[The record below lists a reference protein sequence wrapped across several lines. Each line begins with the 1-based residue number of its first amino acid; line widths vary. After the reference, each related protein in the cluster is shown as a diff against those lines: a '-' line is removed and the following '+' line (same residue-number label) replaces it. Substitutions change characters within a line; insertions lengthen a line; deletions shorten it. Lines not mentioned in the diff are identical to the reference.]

1 MLVGVVRWFRGYVGF
16 TAKGRFPERLL
27 NLAAVRGV
35 NIADPRPV
43 EGGVSGIMSV
53 SDYRRVRP
61 LARKARVRMRV
72 TKRRGLPFAVRK
84 YRGRLGLFVGAAL
97 GAVLI
102 AVLSQFLWSYRILG
116 ADSMSEQQI
125 RRVLA
130 ENGISIGTYLDNL
143 DVEPIE
149 RHILRDL
156 DGITWVSVNI
166 MGCTA
171 DVEVRQKAQKPEIQS
186 MEPCNIVASADGV
199 ITKLKVR
206 EGFAAVKEGS
216 GVAKGEL
223 IVSGFNPTKQGGVRY
238 MHADADIYADVI
250 SNRELKIPKQYD
262 YYSLTENKIDRS
274 RLRFLWF
281 ELPASLSFGSCP
293 YRAVTVRDNSLVLNG
308 TVLPVGTSVETSH
321 ELEQKHAAT
330 DKAAARE
337 IFRNDELLY
346 EAFSRPD
353 SRPVSRS
360 LTVSESKD
368 GFSCEFNCVF
378 NENIAETAEFSVT
391 ED

>member
-1 MLVGVVRWFRGYVGF
+1 MLVGVVRWFRG
-16 TAKGRFPERLL
+16 
-27 NLAAVRGV
+27 
-35 NIADPRPV
+35 
-43 EGGVSGIMSV
+43 
-53 SDYRRVRP
+53 
-61 LARKARVRMRV
+61 RVRMRV

-130 ENGISIGTYLDNL
+130 ENGISVGTYLGNL

-262 YYSLTENKIDRS
+262 YYSLTENKIDRT

-281 ELPASLSFGSCP
+281 ELPASLSFGSCL
-293 YRAVTVRDNSLVLNG
+293 YRTVTVRDNSLVLNG

>member
-1 MLVGVVRWFRGYVGF
+1 
-16 TAKGRFPERLL
+16 
-27 NLAAVRGV
+27 
-35 NIADPRPV
+35 
-43 EGGVSGIMSV
+43 
-53 SDYRRVRP
+53 
-61 LARKARVRMRV
+61 
-72 TKRRGLPFAVRK
+72 
-84 YRGRLGLFVGAAL
+84 
-97 GAVLI
+97 
-102 AVLSQFLWSYRILG
+102 
-116 ADSMSEQQI
+116 
-125 RRVLA
+125 
-130 ENGISIGTYLDNL
+130 
-143 DVEPIE
+143 
-149 RHILRDL
+149 
-156 DGITWVSVNI
+156 
-166 MGCTA
+166 
-171 DVEVRQKAQKPEIQS
+171 
-186 MEPCNIVASADGV
+186 
-199 ITKLKVR
+199 
-206 EGFAAVKEGS
+206 
-216 GVAKGEL
+216 
-223 IVSGFNPTKQGGVRY
+223 

-250 SNRELKIPKQYD
+250 SNRELKMPKQYD
-262 YYSLTENKIDRS
+262 YYSLAENKIDRT

-281 ELPASLSFGSCP
+281 ELPASLSFGSCL
-293 YRAVTVRDNSLVLNG
+293 YRTVTVRDNSLVLNG

>member
-1 MLVGVVRWFRGYVGF
+1 
-16 TAKGRFPERLL
+16 
-27 NLAAVRGV
+27 
-35 NIADPRPV
+35 
-43 EGGVSGIMSV
+43 
-53 SDYRRVRP
+53 
-61 LARKARVRMRV
+61 
-72 TKRRGLPFAVRK
+72 
-84 YRGRLGLFVGAAL
+84 
-97 GAVLI
+97 
-102 AVLSQFLWSYRILG
+102 
-116 ADSMSEQQI
+116 
-125 RRVLA
+125 
-130 ENGISIGTYLDNL
+130 
-143 DVEPIE
+143 
-149 RHILRDL
+149 
-156 DGITWVSVNI
+156 
-166 MGCTA
+166 
-171 DVEVRQKAQKPEIQS
+171 

-223 IVSGFNPTKQGGVRY
+223 IVSGFNPTKQGCVRY

-262 YYSLTENKIDRS
+262 YYSLTENKIDRT

-281 ELPASLSFGSCP
+281 ELPASLSFGSCL
-293 YRAVTVRDNSLVLNG
+293 YRTVTVRDNSLVLNG

>member
-1 MLVGVVRWFRGYVGF
+1 
-16 TAKGRFPERLL
+16 
-27 NLAAVRGV
+27 
-35 NIADPRPV
+35 

-130 ENGISIGTYLDNL
+130 ENGISIGTYLDSL

-250 SNRELKIPKQYD
+250 SERELKIPKQYD
-262 YYSLTENKIDRS
+262 YYSITENKIDRM

-281 ELPASLSFGSCP
+281 ELPASLSFGNCP

>member
-1 MLVGVVRWFRGYVGF
+1 
-16 TAKGRFPERLL
+16 
-27 NLAAVRGV
+27 
-35 NIADPRPV
+35 
-43 EGGVSGIMSV
+43 
-53 SDYRRVRP
+53 
-61 LARKARVRMRV
+61 MR
-72 TKRRGLPFAVRK
+72 
-84 YRGRLGLFVGAAL
+84 
-97 GAVLI
+97 
-102 AVLSQFLWSYRILG
+102 
-116 ADSMSEQQI
+116 EQQI

-130 ENGISIGTYLDNL
+130 ENGISIGTYLGNL

-186 MEPCNIVASADGV
+186 MEPCNIVACADGV

-250 SNRELKIPKQYD
+250 SERELKIPKQYD
-262 YYSLTENKIDRS
+262 YYSITENKIDRM

-281 ELPASLSFGSCP
+281 ELPASLSFGNCP

-308 TVLPVGTSVETSH
+308 TVLPVGTSTETSH
-321 ELEQKHAAT
+321 ELEQKRAAT

-337 IFRNDELLY
+337 IFRNDEMLY

>member
-130 ENGISIGTYLDNL
+130 ENGISIGTYLGNL

-171 DVEVRQKAQKPEIQS
+171 DVEVRQKAQKPEIQRTLS
-186 MEPCNIVASADGV
+186 PRPSNESTIRFVLTLM
-199 ITKLKVR
+199 L
-206 EGFAAVKEGS
+206 
-216 GVAKGEL
+216 L
-223 IVSGFNPTKQGGVRY
+223 VS
-238 MHADADIYADVI
+238 
-250 SNRELKIPKQYD
+250 
-262 YYSLTENKIDRS
+262 
-274 RLRFLWF
+274 
-281 ELPASLSFGSCP
+281 
-293 YRAVTVRDNSLVLNG
+293 
-308 TVLPVGTSVETSH
+308 
-321 ELEQKHAAT
+321 
-330 DKAAARE
+330 
-337 IFRNDELLY
+337 
-346 EAFSRPD
+346 
-353 SRPVSRS
+353 
-360 LTVSESKD
+360 
-368 GFSCEFNCVF
+368 
-378 NENIAETAEFSVT
+378 
-391 ED
+391 

>member
-16 TAKGRFPERLL
+16 TATGRFPERLL

-43 EGGVSGIMSV
+43 EGGVGGIMSV
-53 SDYRRVRP
+53 SDYRRIRP
-61 LARKARVRMRV
+61 LARRARVRLRV
-72 TKRRGLPFAVRK
+72 NRRRGLPFVLRR
-84 YRGRLGLFVGAAL
+84 YRGRYGLAAGAVL
-97 GAVLI
+97 GAV
-102 AVLSQFLWSYRILG
+102 AVGVLSQFLWSYRVLG
-116 ADSMSEQQI
+116 ADSLSEQHI

-130 ENGISIGTYLDNL
+130 ESGISVGTYLGDL

-149 RHILRDL
+149 RNLLREL
-156 DGITWVSVNI
+156 DGITWVSVNL

-186 MEPCNIVASADGV
+186 MEPCNVVAKADGV

-216 GVAKGEL
+216 GVAAGEL

-250 SNRELKIPKQYD
+250 SKRELKIPKSYN
-262 YYSLTENKIDRS
+262 YYSLTENKIDRT
-274 RLRFLWF
+274 RLKFLWF
-281 ELPASLSFGSCP
+281 EMPLSLSFGSFDH
-293 YRAVTVRDNSLVLNG
+293 RAVTVRDRSLVLNG
-308 TVLPVGTSVETSH
+308 TVLPVGTSVETTR
-321 ELEQKHAAT
+321 ELEMCRAAT
-330 DKAAARE
+330 NEASASE
-337 IFRNDELLY
+337 IFRNAELLY
-346 EAFSRPD
+346 EAFSKPD
-353 SRPVSRS
+353 SRPVSRKF
-360 LTVSESKD
+360 VVNED
-368 GFSCEFNCVF
+368 ENGYSCEFNCVF
-378 NENIAETAEFSVT
+378 NENIAQTAEFSVT

>member
-16 TAKGRFPERLL
+16 TAKGRFPE
-27 NLAAVRGV
+27 
-35 NIADPRPV
+35 V

-130 ENGISIGTYLDNL
+130 ENGISVGTYLGNL

-262 YYSLTENKIDRS
+262 YYSLTENKIDRT

-281 ELPASLSFGSCP
+281 ELPASLSFGSCL
-293 YRAVTVRDNSLVLNG
+293 YRTVTVRDNSLVLNG

>member
-130 ENGISIGTYLDNL
+130 ENGISVGTYLGNL

-206 EGFAAVKEGS
+206 EGFAAV
-216 GVAKGEL
+216 
-223 IVSGFNPTKQGGVRY
+223 QGGVRY

-262 YYSLTENKIDRS
+262 CYSLTENKIDRT

-281 ELPASLSFGSCP
+281 ELPASLSFGSCL
-293 YRAVTVRDNSLVLNG
+293 YRTVTVRDNSLVLNG

>member
-1 MLVGVVRWFRGYVGF
+1 MLVGIVRWFRGYVSF

-35 NIADPRPV
+35 NISKPRPV

-61 LARKARVRMRV
+61 LARKARVRLRV
-72 TKRRGLPFAVRK
+72 TRRSGLPFILRE
-84 YRGRLGLFVGAAL
+84 YRGRLGLPVGAAL
-97 GAVLI
+97 GAVVI
-102 AVLSQFLWSYRILG
+102 GVLSQFLWSYRVLG
-116 ADSMSEQQI
+116 ADSLSEQQI
-125 RRVLA
+125 RSVLA
-130 ENGISIGTYLDNL
+130 ENGVSVGAYLGGM

-149 RHILRDL
+149 RRILREL

-171 DVEVRQKAQKPEIQS
+171 DVEVRQKARKPEIQS

-216 GVAKGEL
+216 GVAEGEL

-250 SNRELKIPKQYD
+250 SKRELKIPKHFN
-262 YYSLTENKIDRS
+262 YYSLTENKTDRS

-281 ELPASLSFGSCP
+281 ELPVSLSFGSYP
-293 YRAVTVRDNSLVLNG
+293 YRALTVRDRSLVLNG
-308 TVLPVGTSVETSH
+308 TVLPVGTSVETSR
-321 ELEQKHAAT
+321 ELKLT
-330 DKAAARE
+330 DAVTDGETARE
-337 IFRNDELLY
+337 IFRGDELLY

-360 LTVSESKD
+360 LTVSESGD
-368 GFSCEFNCVF
+368 GFTCEFDCVF
-378 NENIAETAEFSVT
+378 NENIARTSDFSVT
-391 ED
+391 EE